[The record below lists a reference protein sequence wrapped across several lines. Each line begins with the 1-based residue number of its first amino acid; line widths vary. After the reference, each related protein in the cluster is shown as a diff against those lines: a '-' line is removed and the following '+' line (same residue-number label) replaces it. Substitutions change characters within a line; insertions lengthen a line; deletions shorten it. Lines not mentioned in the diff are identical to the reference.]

1 MLNWARFNIALTFI
15 VITLGALTR
24 LLDAGLGCPD
34 WPGCYG
40 QFLPPSTALDIEKA
54 NLAHPFFP
62 VEHIKAWSEMIHR
75 FGASLL
81 GFSLLTLACWV
92 RLTPAFQRLRTVS
105 YIAVSWV
112 ILQGIF
118 GMLTVTLRIW
128 PPVVTL
134 HLLAGMIM
142 LAIVYW
148 QFKCITLPPL
158 PFSNLNESLKPQ
170 YVFHSLNI
178 PNTLRRPFLGLII
191 LTLIQIGLGGW
202 TSAHYAGLACPDLPL
217 CQGQWWPDTV
227 HGPFH
232 APLTD
237 AQQYLGGVLPM
248 SDRMAIQILHRANAV
263 LLILMA
269 VFFCYRLAKNTLPAL
284 ASIIMLPLLLQI
296 FIGISNVYWLLP
308 LPLALLHNSGA
319 ALFWLCLWHVYF
331 SLLTSSKKYNNSS
344 SKEYCYE

>member
-1 MLNWARFNIALTFI
+1 MLNWARFNIALTVI

-40 QFLPPSTALDIEKA
+40 RIIPPLTLADIAQA
-54 NLAHPFFP
+54 NQAHPFFP

-81 GFSLLTLACWV
+81 GFSLLSFAVWV
-92 RLTPAFQRLRTVS
+92 RLKPAYSNLRLIS
-105 YIAVSWV
+105 YIALSWV
-112 ILQGIF
+112 IVQGLF

-148 QFKCITLPPL
+148 QFKLSTLNKQPAML
-158 PFSNLNESLKPQ
+158 STSIN
-170 YVFHSLNI
+170 VFHPINLV
-178 PNTLRRPFLGLII
+178 PLLRPSFFILILI
-191 LTLIQIGLGGW
+191 TLIQIGLGGW

-227 HGPFH
+227 HGPFY

-237 AQQYLGGVLPM
+237 AQQYLGGLLPM
-248 SDRMAIQILHRANAV
+248 ADRMAIQILHRANAC
-263 LLILMA
+263 LLIISA
-269 VFFCYRLAKNTLPAL
+269 VFFCYRLSKTQSNRLIL
-284 ASIIMLPLLLQI
+284 IVMLPLLLQV

-331 SLLTSSKKYNNSS
+331 ALIFSSKKYNDFNL
-344 SKEYCYE
+344 KEDRDE